1 MYVTMMMMD
10 HMELP
15 PMPNGD
21 VPLHMLNGDAPQQV
35 ILVQVNPG
43 ETFTIRAEDGTLQC
57 IQGPAE
63 VPMMSP
69 NGSIP
74 PIHVPP
80 GYISQVL
87 EDNTG
92 VRRVVV
98 TPHSECYPP
107 SYSPA
112 LSPPS
117 HPLAPPYIAHPQFIP
132 ASHTAYYPPASP
144 SDVATQFYQHRL
156 FYPEE
161 IIPLYAMSS
170 FIGREE
176 PYCKPPPK
184 KQNNYK
190 TSSACSSTTNGHGKS
205 HGSGSPGNK
214 RPERRSRGSPK
225 SSDPAD
231 QQVWLFAAADSN
243 ETQISSCLAVAGEHR
258 PGVQHTVQEN
268 KRARS
273 TIDHNLETR
282 RVQEML
288 SGMGRPQVSKVQSR
302 SALVSWARAAQGDG
316 TPISCGY
323 ELMLTDKG
331 SDGKYRVV
339 YSGELL
345 ECHLTDL
352 RPATDYHV
360 RVSAFCNAVRG
371 PFSEPATFT
380 THCGP
385 PDIPQAPRLSHRSKS
400 FLSLQWKPPV
410 DNGSRITN
418 YILEWDEGKKNSIF
432 RECYFGSQRHYKVVR
447 LCPGMGYTF
456 RVAALN
462 DIGTSGFSPEV
473 VFQTTGSHPQLPP
486 APRLVKVGSAWVTLE
501 WTRPSGCSQEE
512 PITYTLEG
520 QEEGPEFHPKY
531 SGTDVSCRVE
541 GLRRSTQYS
550 FRLRACSADW
560 STGPSAVLVCKTS
573 PEKPGPPTDLRVD
586 DVTSHSFSVM
596 WQPPEDD
603 GGSGPLTYILEI
615 TEGNSRE
622 GPWNDVYRGP
632 GMQHVCDGLR
642 PAACYSLR
650 LCSVNTGGQSQGSV
664 SLCVQTLNLPPAA
677 CPPPRVVGHVRHKEV
692 NLEWDPPAHD
702 GASLG
707 VEFSVEMF
715 KVEETLEQEEVYR
728 GRSTECTVGSLL
740 PGAIYKFRVR
750 AANDAGYGPYSEA
763 TEVTTAAGPPGQCRA
778 PHVTMSSHT
787 CAVVSWEACASS
799 GADIS
804 EYRLDWGG
812 DQDSLELVY
821 SGTNMFCQISNLE
834 AASSYCCRLQAV
846 NQAGAGPH
854 SELVTCRTP
863 AAIPDAVQGFYLQDH
878 IDAHHYSLSTSLSLV
893 WEEPCCNGAEITS
906 YTIAMG
912 DRLISTGNVTCYVVS
927 DLQPDS
933 EYNFQVRA
941 ENAMGA
947 GAFSQRLV
955 ARTRP
960 LPPSP
965 PRLECVAVGPQSLK
979 LRWGDG
985 SRTQCSEDTVYT
997 LQMEDRNQRY
1007 IVIYRGPSHTFR
1019 VQRLCESSR
1028 YSFRI
1033 QAVSEAG
1040 EGPFSEIHTFSTA
1053 KSLPPTLKAPRV
1065 AQVEGNGCEV
1075 TWEAVPPMKGDRI
1088 AYLLHV
1094 LGGRDSEYKQVF
1106 KGEDTTFQLSGLQWN
1121 TDYRFR
1127 VCVCR
1132 RSADASQELC
1142 GSFSPASHFTPC
1154 RSDLALAVET
1164 SSASA
1169 PAAKAFGI
1177 ASTDGQFATM
1187 MVVGLAFLSFLMAF
1201 ILQFFLVE

>member
-80 GYISQVL
+80 GYISQVTVKEL
-87 EDNTG
+87 NG
-92 VRRVVV
+92 GGHIPV
-98 TPHSECYPP
+98 S
-107 SYSPA
+107 
-112 LSPPS
+112 SPP
-117 HPLAPPYIAHPQFIP
+117 L
-132 ASHTAYYPPASP
+132 
-144 SDVATQFYQHRL
+144 L
-156 FYPEE
+156 F
-161 IIPLYAMSS
+161 S
-170 FIGREE
+170 F
-176 PYCKPPPK
+176 
-184 KQNNYK
+184 
-190 TSSACSSTTNGHGKS
+190 
-205 HGSGSPGNK
+205 
-214 RPERRSRGSPK
+214 
-225 SSDPAD
+225 
-231 QQVWLFAAADSN
+231 
-243 ETQISSCLAVAGEHR
+243 
-258 PGVQHTVQEN
+258 
-268 KRARS
+268 
-273 TIDHNLETR
+273 
-282 RVQEML
+282 
-288 SGMGRPQVSKVQSR
+288 
-302 SALVSWARAAQGDG
+302 
-316 TPISCGY
+316 
-323 ELMLTDKG
+323 
-331 SDGKYRVV
+331 
-339 YSGELL
+339 GELL

-550 FRLRACSADW
+550 FR
-560 STGPSAVLVCKTS
+560 VK
-573 PEKPGPPTDLRVD
+573 
-586 DVTSHSFSVM
+586 
-596 WQPPEDD
+596 PPEDD